1 MTSYT
6 IIGGGIMGLSI
17 AFRLAHH
24 LSKNQSCSITLID
37 SEKPLSASS
46 QAAGILATHG
56 AQNFLSPLRRQI
68 VESTRSYPEFLAA
81 IESVLGKVEVDYH
94 SITHY
99 HLYDESPKQVQA
111 LKKRLRRLERERAID
126 WEKKLPPEPI
136 CSILKQ
142 SGFFF
147 GKITG
152 LKFNSHYL
160 DPKILLTTLKKAG
173 KALGVKYASG
183 EVIGIH
189 TNRKQDNV
197 TIKYIDKKREHILTT
212 NKVILATGSETK
224 KNLIRIDQKTKQ
236 IFPEKFYKL
245 KNLTGTILITD
256 PFLKEFFPSKKI
268 LITLANKRYLL
279 HKSDQAFFGSYNF
292 RKQEN
297 GNMKIKPKTIL
308 KQEILSLFPKF
319 NPQTLELLIGKRLYC
334 HDKLPL
340 LGYINRN
347 LFIATALYKSGLAL
361 APLYSKLAA
370 DMLINYNGD
379 EKITDQKLVWETE
392 YLAPL
397 RNKEAQV
404 K

>member
-1 MTSYT
+1 MISYT

-24 LSKNQSCSITLID
+24 LSKNQSCSIILID
-37 SEKPLSASS
+37 SEKSFSASS

-56 AQNFLSPLRRQI
+56 AQHFLSPLRRQI
-68 VESTRSYPEFLAA
+68 VESTRSYPEFLTA
-81 IESVLGKVEVDYH
+81 IESVLGKIEVDYH
-94 SITHY
+94 PIIHY
-99 HLYDESPKQVQA
+99 HLYDESPEQTQIF
-111 LKKRLRRLERERAID
+111 KKRLCRLERERAID
-126 WEKKLPPEPI
+126 WERKLPPEPI

-142 SGFFF
+142 SDFLS

-173 KALGVKYASG
+173 KALGVKYAIG
-183 EVIGIH
+183 EVTGIH
-189 TNRKQDNV
+189 TNREQDNV
-197 TIKYIDKKREHILTT
+197 TVKYVGKKREHILTT

-224 KNLIRIDQKTKQ
+224 KILIRIDQKTKQ
-236 IFPEKFYKL
+236 TFPEKFHKL

-256 PFLKEFFPSKKI
+256 PFLKELFPSKKI
-268 LITLANKRYLL
+268 LITLTNKRYLL
-279 HKSDQAFFGSYNF
+279 YKPDQAFFGSYDF

-297 GNMKIKPKTIL
+297 GNMKIEPETIL
-308 KQEILSLFPKF
+308 KQEILSLLPKF
-319 NPQTLELLIGKRLYC
+319 NPQTLELLTGKRLYY

-347 LFIATALYKSGLAL
+347 LFIATALYKNGLSL

-397 RNKEAQV
+397 RNKEAQI